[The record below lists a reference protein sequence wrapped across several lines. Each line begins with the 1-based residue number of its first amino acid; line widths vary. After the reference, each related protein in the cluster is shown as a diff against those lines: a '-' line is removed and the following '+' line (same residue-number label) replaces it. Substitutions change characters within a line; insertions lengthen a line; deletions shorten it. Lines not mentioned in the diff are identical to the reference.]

1 MLAKILVNLSAWFV
15 LSVIV
20 GLLAGRAI
28 SMVREASAPGFAPPL
43 ETDGEAAALNELEEL
58 EEKEMLVL
66 AYARMD
72 EVR

>member
-15 LSVIV
+15 LSVIA

-28 SMVREASAPGFAPPL
+28 SMVREASAPGFTPPL
-43 ETDGEAAALNELEEL
+43 ETDWEAAALNELEEL
-58 EEKEMLVL
+58 EKKEMLVL